1 MTGKTQISWGV
12 YIYDFGWA
20 SRGVPCAASQSYEVT
35 GFRDGRPARGVATH
49 HRLSL
54 GVLSSCDL
62 SQDDVRWRD
71 GAWRAES
78 RGSLE

>member
-12 YIYDFGWA
+12 YIYDFGW
-20 SRGVPCAASQSYEVT
+20 ASQSYEVT